1 VIFGAF
7 LINFAAL
14 IFLGIVS
21 RRMGAFPAAWTSLPL
36 AMGVLTFPLLA
47 VGGDDETE
55 ILDDWLEARLAGY
68 TESSGW
74 EETESRNSAVN
85 WRWIAR
91 AERTGG

>member
-36 AMGVLTFPLLA
+36 AMGVLTFPLIA

-55 ILDDWLEARLAGY
+55 ILDGWLEAPCGLHRVERLGRDRI
-68 TESSGW
+68 TELG
-74 EETESRNSAVN
+74 RQLALD
-85 WRWIAR
+85 RK
-91 AERTGG
+91 GGKDRG